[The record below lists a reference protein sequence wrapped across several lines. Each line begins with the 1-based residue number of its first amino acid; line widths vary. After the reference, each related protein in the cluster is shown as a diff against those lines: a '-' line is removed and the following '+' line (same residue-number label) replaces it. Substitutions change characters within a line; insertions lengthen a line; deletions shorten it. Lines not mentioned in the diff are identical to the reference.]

1 MRVGAAAAAIMIVTL
16 FTGAGSFALADPRGA
31 GRDQKRP
38 PAKAPPASIS
48 GIVTTQ
54 STGAPVARAR
64 VILSSPALP
73 QTRVTLSDAQGQYE
87 FSGIPAGDYD
97 LLAVRS
103 GYALVGGSALG
114 APVRVGGGE
123 RRTGVTLVLQAAGTI
138 PGRLQDEDGSP
149 LAGALV
155 EALSLRLPEARKPLL
170 AAASAYTDDRGE
182 FRLSGLPAGQ
192 YFVIAR
198 DTAFGKAGD
207 DSGALRYPPTYF
219 PGVVVETEARPI
231 SVSAGADSP
240 RAEFRI
246 RIVKPAHV
254 SGVLQA
260 PDTRALVSGA
270 VVLIPRDG
278 MTLHRS
284 ASEDVEIRPDGRFV
298 FRNVPP
304 GSYQL
309 RARAAADP
317 SQVLLFG
324 SFAVQVE
331 ADRDVPDLIVT
342 MAAGAVVDGQVEWIG
357 TGAKA
362 AATRSRLRVRVPFA
376 DGTSFGDA
384 LTGDVASDGTF
395 RLKGVMTGSHFFL
408 IEGLPEPWALTRVR
422 VRGREAVLQPIG
434 LHEGEHLSGVRLI
447 VTTAVTEVSGAV
459 ADAGGGPVA
468 DALILLTPPGAVQW
482 SRGDPRFQMARSDR
496 AGRYRVRSLPPGAYR
511 IAALIAVDEL
521 AAWRPEWLARIDAHS
536 RSFVVADAAAPQT
549 LDLVAVS
556 PQALPAAVSR

>member
-1 MRVGAAAAAIMIVTL
+1 MTATL
-16 FTGAGSFALADPRGA
+16 FTSAGALALAEARGA
-31 GRDQKRP
+31 GPNQRKSP
-38 PAKAPPASIS
+38 EKAQPASIA
-48 GIVTTQ
+48 GIVTAQ
-54 STGAPVARAR
+54 STGAPVGRAR

-73 QTRVTLSDAQGQYE
+73 QTRVTLSDAQGQYA
-87 FSGIPAGDYD
+87 FSGIPAGEYD

-103 GYALVGGSALG
+103 GYALVGGSARG
-114 APVRVGGGE
+114 APVRVAAGE

-155 EALSLRLPEARKPLL
+155 EALSLRLPETRKPLL

-198 DTAFGKAGD
+198 DTAFERAGD

-231 SVSAGADSP
+231 SVSAGADSA

-246 RIVKPAHV
+246 RIVKPANV

-284 ASEDVEIRPDGRFV
+284 ASEDVEIRPDGRFI

-309 RARAAADP
+309 RARAATDP

-331 ADRDVPDLIVT
+331 ADRDVPELIVT
-342 MAAGAVVDGQVEWIG
+342 MAAGAVLDGKVEWIG
-357 TGAKA
+357 TGAQA
-362 AATRSRLRVRVPFA
+362 AAKRSRLRVRAPFA

-384 LTGDVASDGTF
+384 LTGDVAFDGTF
-395 RLKGVMTGSHFFL
+395 RLRGVMTGSHFFL
-408 IEGLPEPWALTRVR
+408 IEGLPDPWALTRVR
-422 VRGREAVLQPIG
+422 VRGRESVLQPIA
-434 LHEGEHLSGVRLI
+434 LHEGEQLSGVRLV
-447 VTTAVTEVSGAV
+447 VTTTVTEVSGGI
-459 ADAGGGPVA
+459 ADAGGRPVA
-468 DALILLTPPGAVQW
+468 DALILLTPPGAVEW
-482 SRGDPRFQMARSDR
+482 SRGDPRFHMARSDR

-536 RSFVVADAAAPQT
+536 RSFVVADAAVAQT

-556 PQALPAAVSR
+556 PQALPAAISR